1 MGVLR
6 SVLAGSAL
14 AVLAFGTTT
23 AQQAPNPAANIDEA
37 AIRADA
43 AGSYEIAR

>member
-14 AVLAFGTTT
+14 AVLAFGTTA

-37 AIRADA
+37 AIRANA
-43 AGSYEIAR
+43 ATGRE